1 MRALRILKSN
11 IKESFQGVFR
21 NFSLSLASISCI
33 TITLILV
40 GFSILLTVN
49 VNNFTKGIEEDMTIV
64 VFLDRKI
71 DDENITR
78 IKGEIEALGNIKEIE
93 FNSKNDVKLSMQE
106 DSEIFNS
113 ILSEYTDDNN
123 PLQDTYLIKVEEIK
137 EIGKTADKIEKIE
150 GVDIVKYGE
159 GAVEELIKIFDLV
172 KRIMY
177 IVVIALVVVTAFLIS
192 NTIKITIQ
200 SRSREIE
207 IRRLVGASNIFIR
220 QPFFFEG
227 IILGFLGAIIPVIG
241 CVFGYTYLYDKMGG
255 QVFSAI
261 IKLVSPSSVTSILIF
276 GLTIIGVVV
285 GAFGSYRAV
294 RKYLKI

>member
-137 EIGKTADKIEKIE
+137 EIGKTADKIGKIE

-177 IVVIALVVVTAFLIS
+177 RVVIALVVVTAFLIS

-207 IRRLVGASNIFIR
+207 IRRLVGASNAFIR

-241 CVFGYTYLYDKMGG
+241 CVFGYKYLFDKMGG